1 MGSTQAVIDY
11 TQRKLREIATECQGK
26 PIPNLYKIDDVI
38 GFGILI
44 TEGDLNFS
52 VAITAYPVDEVGKE
66 NFLVKVQAM
75 FRNKPVTMPD
85 GYEFVSVPIG
95 TIIELDHALYA
106 EDEQQLIDGILQF
119 LDEEAENILCRIM
132 Q

>member
-1 MGSTQAVIDY
+1 MGNTQTVIDY

-26 PIPNLYKIDDVI
+26 PIPNLYKIDDTI

-52 VAITAYPVDEVGKE
+52 VIVSAYPVEEVGKE

-75 FRNKPVTMPD
+75 FRNKPVATPN
-85 GYEFVSVPIG
+85 GYEFISTPIG
-95 TIIELDHALYA
+95 AIIELDHALYA

-119 LDEEAENILCRIM
+119 LDDEAENILCRIM